1 MTNDNFN
8 LKSKI
13 DMSKWAILSG
23 IEGNLAAY
31 EAVVA
36 DIKRQGDAVEA
47 LYILGDLVGP
57 SRESEKLVERVLNPR
72 RGELEP
78 LICKGWWE
86 EQCLILHGFTGNGEV
101 PELMAKYGGETV
113 KLLWESVSRQ
123 TVQWLRNLDFGFFE
137 LDCLLIHGSTVS
149 VDEELTP
156 DTPPIQML
164 DRLSRMQANNL
175 FCGRS
180 GLAFQYQLESGSITT
195 SVTTLDSQPSPQ
207 SLEISPRQVIGVGNV
222 GRISGE
228 ATYTLYTPGT
238 NLVEFRNVRYGDSK
252 GFQVKL
258 TKAVST

>member
-1 MTNDNFN
+1 MN
-8 LKSKI
+8 
-13 DMSKWAILSG
+13 KWAILSG

-31 EAVVA
+31 EAVLA
-36 DIKRQGDAVEA
+36 DINRQINQVEA

-57 SRESEKLVERVLNPR
+57 TPEAEKLVERVRNPQI
-72 RGELEP
+72 GELEP

-86 EQCLILHGFTGNGEV
+86 EQCFILHGLGATGEADD
-101 PELMAKYGGETV
+101 LMAKYGGETV

-137 LDCLLIHGSTVS
+137 LDSLLIHGTTVS

-180 GLAFQYQLESGSITT
+180 GLAFQYQLQAGSVTT
-195 SVTTLDSQPSPQ
+195 GITTLDSEVSPQ
-207 SLEISPRQVIGVGNV
+207 KVEILPRQVIGVGNV
-222 GRISGE
+222 GKTPGE
-228 ATYTLYTPGT
+228 AKYTLYNPTS
-238 NLVEFRNVRYGDSK
+238 NHIEFRTVRYGVSK
-252 GFQVKL
+252 RFQVN
-258 TKAVST
+258 STNRVAF

>member
-1 MTNDNFN
+1 MN
-8 LKSKI
+8 
-13 DMSKWAILSG
+13 KWAILSG

-31 EAVVA
+31 EAVLA
-36 DIKRQGDAVEA
+36 DINRQINQVEA

-57 SRESEKLVERVLNPR
+57 TPEAEKLVERVRNPQI
-72 RGELEP
+72 GELEP

-86 EQCLILHGFTGNGEV
+86 EQCFILHGLGATGEADD
-101 PELMAKYGGETV
+101 LMAKYGGETV

-137 LDCLLIHGSTVS
+137 LDSLLIHGTTVS

-180 GLAFQYQLESGSITT
+180 GLAFQYQLQAGSVTT
-195 SVTTLDSQPSPQ
+195 GITTLDSEVSPQ
-207 SLEISPRQVIGVGNV
+207 KVEILPRQVIGVGNV
-222 GRISGE
+222 GKTPGE
-228 ATYTLYTPGT
+228 AKYTLYNPTS
-238 NLVEFRNVRYGDSK
+238 NHIEFRTVRYGVSK
-252 GFQVKL
+252 GFQVN
-258 TKAVST
+258 STNRVAF